1 MQQVGKKAEAEEFE
15 ANAPNRSNGQK
26 VFSWLG
32 DAILSTPGVI
42 LVLLLAAG
50 LLGGGVYGTTQLQ
63 QATNMAIHCFISFIL
78 TFMLMS
84 NVVQEFDPIWFL
96 PPTSY
101 LRQWFEA
108 SDTFFPSDG
117 ER

>member
-1 MQQVGKKAEAEEFE
+1 MELITQRAPVSANNQSLQQVGKKAEAEEFE
-15 ANAPNRSNGQK
+15 ANAQSPNRSNGQK

-63 QATNMAIHCFISFIL
+63 QATNSWQSIVLSPFYSHIHAHEQCCSG
-78 TFMLMS
+78 
-84 NVVQEFDPIWFL
+84 V
-96 PPTSY
+96 
-101 LRQWFEA
+101 
-108 SDTFFPSDG
+108 
-117 ER
+117 

>member
-1 MQQVGKKAEAEEFE
+1 MELITQRAPVSAKNQSLQQVGKKAEAEEFE

-63 QATNMAIHCFISFIL
+63 QATNMAIHCFISFL
-78 TFMLMS
+78 FSHLCS
-84 NVVQEFDPIWFL
+84 
-96 PPTSY
+96 
-101 LRQWFEA
+101 
-108 SDTFFPSDG
+108 
-117 ER
+117 

>member
-1 MQQVGKKAEAEEFE
+1 MV
-15 ANAPNRSNGQK
+15 PRSCNRQLTHGNQL
-26 VFSWLG
+26 FY
-32 DAILSTPGVI
+32 
-42 LVLLLAAG
+42 LL
-50 LLGGGVYGTTQLQ
+50 
-63 QATNMAIHCFISFIL
+63 FIL

-84 NVVQEFDPIWFL
+84 NVVQEFDPTWFL